1 MNSDDT
7 HRVQSRIWQVIG
19 YKNAGKTTLITR
31 LVQELRER
39 GYKAAVIKHDGHDHF
54 DMDHPNTD
62 SGKYSEAGA
71 EAVAVISDTRHAV
84 IEKRSASLEDI
95 IKRFSA
101 YDYILVEGFKKASYP
116 KLLMVREQE
125 DLALLQLEQVR
136 AVIAVDLEWLDKEQ
150 LPESAACY
158 NRDQVTSIANFMLR
172 CGVQ

>member
-1 MNSDDT
+1 MSSHDT
-7 HRVQSRIWQVIG
+7 HCVQSRIWQVIG
-19 YKNAGKTTLITR
+19 YKNAGKTTLITK

-39 GYKAAVIKHDGHDHF
+39 GYTTAVIKHDGHNHF
-54 DMDHPNTD
+54 DIDHPNTD

-95 IKRFSA
+95 IKRFSV
-101 YDYILVEGFKKASYP
+101 YDYILVEGFKNAAYP

-136 AVIAVDLEWLDKEQ
+136 AVIAAESEWLDKEQ

-158 NRDQVTSIANFMLR
+158 NRDDVTGIANFMIR